1 VAIVDAQDNNS
12 FFHEDGLSSLNEDI
26 GLPEKLAAV
35 YGFVHERIPQVA
47 RIAVALYDA
56 DTDTLKTFAH
66 AGEGENPLTLYEAR
80 LAKSTSLSEIVARRQ
95 ARIVNDT
102 DLYGSATAHAS
113 TIRAAYGSSYTL
125 PIFRNGEFVGFL
137 FFNAQTKNAFDES
150 SLHFFDLLGH
160 LLALLVLDSLATPRA
175 MIATVRA
182 ATGLSHHRDFETG
195 AHVDRVAHYARLIAR
210 EIAPKYGLS
219 DTDVEHIFIFA
230 PLHDIGKIAIPDN
243 ILLKKGKLTPE
254 EFEVMKTHTLK
265 GHEIID
271 HMLADFRLDGS
282 SHATVL
288 RNIAL
293 YHHEA
298 MNGTGYPYGQKGDA
312 IPIEARITGVADVF
326 DALTSKRPYKE
337 AWSIDD
343 AFQYLIEL
351 ADTRFDRDCVGALV
365 KNRQAIEEVQAQFAE
380 DKLG

>member
-1 VAIVDAQDNNS
+1 
-12 FFHEDGLSSLNEDI
+12 
-26 GLPEKLAAV
+26 
-35 YGFVHERIPQVA
+35 
-47 RIAVALYDA
+47 
-56 DTDTLKTFAH
+56 
-66 AGEGENPLTLYEAR
+66 
-80 LAKSTSLSEIVARRQ
+80 
-95 ARIVNDT
+95 VNDT
-102 DLYGSATAHAS
+102 ELYGTASRHAS
-113 TIRAAYGSSYTL
+113 NIRAAFGSSYTL

-137 FFNAQTKNAFDES
+137 FFNAEEKHAFDEP

-182 ATGLSHHRDFETG
+182 ATGLSYHRDFETG

-219 DTDVEHIFIFA
+219 DTDVEHIFLFA
-230 PLHDIGKIAIPDN
+230 PLHDIGKIAIPDD
-243 ILLKKGKLTPE
+243 ILLKKGRLTAE

-265 GHEIID
+265 GHEIIE

-282 SHATVL
+282 SHASVL

-298 MNGTGYPYGQKGDA
+298 MNGTGYPYGRSGA
-312 IPIEARITGVADVF
+312 EIPIEARIAGVADVF

-337 AWSIDD
+337 AWSIDQ

-351 ADTRFDRDCVGALV
+351 ADSRFDRDCVGALV
-365 KNRQAIEEVQAQFAE
+365 RNRQAIEEIQAQFAE

>member
-1 VAIVDAQDNNS
+1 MEQQWQGNS

-26 GLPEKLAAV
+26 GLPEKLTAV
-35 YGFVHERIPQVA
+35 YRFVRERIPQVA
-47 RIAVALYDA
+47 RIAVALHDA
-56 DTDTLKTFAH
+56 DTDTLKTYVH
-66 AGEGENPLTLYEAR
+66 ASDNANPLPLYEAR
-80 LAKSTSLSEIVARRQ
+80 LSASASLREIVARRQ

-102 DLYGSATAHAS
+102 ELYGAASRHAS
-113 TIRAAYGSSYTL
+113 NIRAVFGSSYTL

-137 FFNAQTKNAFDES
+137 FFNAVAKNAFDEP

-182 ATGLSHHRDFETG
+182 ATGLSYHRDFETG

-210 EIAPKYGLS
+210 EIAPKYNLT
-219 DTDVEHIFIFA
+219 DTEVEHIFIFA
-230 PLHDIGKIAIPDN
+230 PLHDIGKIAIPDE
-243 ILLKKGKLTPE
+243 ILLKKGKLTAE

-282 SHATVL
+282 SHASVL

-298 MNGTGYPYGQKGDA
+298 MNGSGYPYGQKGDE

-337 AWSIDD
+337 AWSIDA

-351 ADTRFDRDCVGALV
+351 ADSRFDRDCVGALV
-365 KNRQAIEEVQAQFAE
+365 RNRQAVEEIQAQFAE